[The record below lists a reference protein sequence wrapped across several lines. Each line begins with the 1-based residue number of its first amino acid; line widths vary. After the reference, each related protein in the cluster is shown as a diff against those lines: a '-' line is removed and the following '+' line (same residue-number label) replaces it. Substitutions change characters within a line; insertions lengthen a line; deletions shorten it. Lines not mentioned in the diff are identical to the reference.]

1 MCFFFGGFMKKI
13 VLFLLIGLLSL
24 ALFAGCDSPAL
35 SGGDGNNLTGS
46 SGSSNI
52 PTTLIGTVKLPS
64 FITFSK
70 QDRWEISYSYQNHIY
85 IDRTISLVPTDIQNV
100 YTFTTSVKTGTYENL
115 SFCYFI
121 TNGNNDWDTDYD
133 TWEKYTV
140 ECLENNETQ
149 DSITFIEDESFNAD
163 FIFPEYYKLGGTIT
177 LPTIITHEDT
187 NPTTITYK
195 SETEEYG
202 FIYDVELT
210 PLGNNK
216 YSYSVRVPEGTY
228 ESFELRYTVK
238 YGSSDYK
245 SWDIYS
251 LEYNEGEDTLIELNA
266 DKTVDFEFPEY
277 YRITGTI
284 TLPTVITHEDTNLV
298 TINYSS
304 ETERYG
310 SIYDVE
316 LTPLGNNKY
325 SYSVI
330 LPEGTYEYFELK
342 YTIKYGS
349 SDYKSWDIYSL
360 EYNEGEDTL
369 IELNADKT
377 VDFEFP
383 EYYRITGTI
392 TLPSNVIHADTNEV
406 TIWYTS
412 DTEELDFIFNIK
424 LNPLGENKY
433 SYSVILLE
441 GTYNRFELHYSVKNE
456 DSKEEYSAETP
467 ETFELN
473 ADKTVDFSDWQER

>member
-284 TLPTVITHEDTNLV
+284 TLPTIITHEDTNLV

-304 ETERYG
+304 ETERDG

-330 LPEGTYEYFELK
+330 LPEGTYESFELK